1 MSKGRGYLLSYT
13 MKMVIFPLGCL
24 LVILSSYVLR
34 LTPHPAFMLLAGTL
48 FVASIY
54 GERRYPVLRKF
65 HWIFLGL
72 FHYFSQL
79 NWCNMLYYMLIIS
92 VIQDKQRVAQTLPIS
107 LLLMLQYTV
116 IRLSYVPVDTYAL
129 LVSLFDLLTSV
140 VIIFLYH
147 TLINSE
153 VEKRRL
159 REKIGF

>member
-1 MSKGRGYLLSYT
+1 M
-13 MKMVIFPLGCL
+13 
-24 LVILSSYVLR
+24 
-34 LTPHPAFMLLAGTL
+34 
-48 FVASIY
+48 
-54 GERRYPVLRKF
+54 LRKF
-65 HWIFLGL
+65 QWIFLGI
-72 FHYFSQL
+72 FHYFSEL

-92 VIQDKQRVAQTLPIS
+92 MIQDKPRLAQTLPIS

-159 REKIGF
+159 REKIGS